1 MNIRTVAVENID
13 KTYPWGYFDGSA
25 VGEPKI
31 CGAGG
36 MLYISDEHYFSFK
49 ASLGIGTNN
58 YAELCALKLL
68 FTLARENHISKI
80 QIFGDSRLVINWDNG
95 KF

>member
-1 MNIRTVAVENID
+1 MVKIRIVSVDNID

-25 VGEPKI
+25 AGEPKI

-49 ASLGIGTNN
+49 AGLGIGTNN
-58 YAELCALKLL
+58 YAEFCIKASFYL
-68 FTLARENHISKI
+68 
-80 QIFGDSRLVINWDNG
+80 G
-95 KF
+95 

>member
-1 MNIRTVAVENID
+1 MWN
-13 KTYPWGYFDGSA
+13 
-25 VGEPKI
+25 
-31 CGAGG
+31 GG

-80 QIFGDSRLVINWDNG
+80 QIFGDSQLVINWANG
-95 KF
+95 KFRCLNLEF

>member
-1 MNIRTVAVENID
+1 MKILTKFTLGGIL
-13 KTYPWGYFDGSA
+13 GSA
-25 VGEPKI
+25 TGEPNI

-80 QIFGDSRLVINWDNG
+80 QIFGDSKLVINWDNG